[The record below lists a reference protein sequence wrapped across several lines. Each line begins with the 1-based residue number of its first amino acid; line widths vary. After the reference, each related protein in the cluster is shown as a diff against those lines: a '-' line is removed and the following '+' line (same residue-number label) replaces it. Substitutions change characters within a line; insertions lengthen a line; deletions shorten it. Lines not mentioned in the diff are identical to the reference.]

1 MRIYIVQKGDTLQSI
16 AEENGISLDALKR
29 FNPNMLSSEL
39 IFPGMKVRIP
49 ARRKNAQTIRQTQKN
64 ETKRVQLFARSN
76 ERPLGMLEEML
87 ELEERDTQL
96 KDFASFKASN
106 NIDEKNRAIKYSDSM
121 HRDIERKNGGTQEL
135 PAFVNSKKTIVD
147 VTKEKNNVTNENS
160 RQAYIYHVNVNQTIK
175 STDMNKNT
183 TKPAMFTKQKNTD
196 KQYVYA
202 INEKQNQ
209 QSRKKAIPTINI
221 PEPSMSTQ
229 TYRCPYCN
237 QYTNMSPSPQTKPNY
252 HEHRTKPR
260 WDKSSHMENKTKT
273 FQAPKQQTL
282 KTTAT
287 TSAKNAIKNKSH
299 QSQYKYPEK

>member
-29 FNPNMLSSEL
+29 FNPNMPSSEL

-64 ETKRVQLFARSN
+64 ETKKVQLFARSN
-76 ERPLGMLEEML
+76 ERPLGMLEEMQ
-87 ELEERDTQL
+87 ELEKRDTKL
-96 KDFASFKASN
+96 GDFASFKVSN

-121 HRDIERKNGGTQEL
+121 HRDIERKNGEAKEF
-135 PAFVNSKKTIVD
+135 PAFANSKKTNVD

-160 RQAYIYHVNVNQTIK
+160 RQAYIYHVNVNQTTK
-175 STDMNKNT
+175 LTDMNKNT
-183 TKPAMFTKQKNTD
+183 TKSAMFTKQKNSD

-209 QSRKKAIPTINI
+209 QSQEKAIPPINI
-221 PEPSMSTQ
+221 PEPSMSTP

-252 HEHRTKPR
+252 HELRAKPT
-260 WDKSSHMENKTKT
+260 WGKNSHKETETKT
-273 FQAPKQQTL
+273 FQTPKQQAL
-282 KTTAT
+282 EMTAT
-287 TSAKNAIKNKSH
+287 TSVKNAIKNKSH